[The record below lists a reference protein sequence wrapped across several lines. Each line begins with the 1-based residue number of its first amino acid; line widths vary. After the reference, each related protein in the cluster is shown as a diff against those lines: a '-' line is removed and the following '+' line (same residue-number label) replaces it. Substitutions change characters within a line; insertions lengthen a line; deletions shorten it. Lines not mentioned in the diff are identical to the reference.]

1 MPYSAKD
8 VTAATAA
15 VNREA
20 VARYDMDERQDF
32 LDADRGFVA
41 SFPEPVIGP
50 DGHVIFDA
58 ADYESIA
65 DEGLRGPGRPVPSA
79 RRSGLAGAR
88 LAGSRAV
95 RRRASRVCCSP
106 PEPFGHDGS
115 LRWSRVAKVRAQ
127 AGPQVR
133 PRQVWRRR
141 LAVPSGSF
149 RDFDSLGRDPRS
161 D

>member
-8 VTAATAA
+8 VTEATAA

-20 VARYDMDERQDF
+20 VARYDMVERQDF

-115 LRWSRVAKVRAQ
+115 I
-127 AGPQVR
+127 
-133 PRQVWRRR
+133 R
-141 LAVPSGSF
+141 LVEG
-149 RDFDSLGRDPRS
+149 GQGPRS
-161 D
+161 GRPTGATSPSLAAETGRRVRVVPGLRFARA